1 MCVIKQVVIFMDMC
15 VIKQVVY
22 TCIYMF
28 VGQDIL
34 YMYRRVYYVVLYE
47 YVYMKTFLK

>member
-1 MCVIKQVVIFMDMC
+1 MDMC
-15 VIKQVVY
+15 VIKQIIY
-22 TCIYMF
+22 TCIYML

-47 YVYMKTFLK
+47 YVYTKTCLK